1 VKISRFRRLC
11 SVDHNCKRTI
21 QREMNPT
28 EADAEAS
35 GREELDRYSSGGG
48 TKPGNDNSMDWEE
61 ITDAEARDSAIA
73 PQIVS
78 EVPGGTGGHI
88 EDFDMETFS
97 FESDEEEEEDTNA
110 KPSSGLSTSFDIQI
124 LKSAIEAS
132 AEALEMVTG
141 KDVVMVTGKT
151 GEIISLHSIYFRVS
165 YSVLIFIFLVL
176 LMQQGL
182 VNQL

>member
-1 VKISRFRRLC
+1 MKISRFRRLC

-61 ITDAEARDSAIA
+61 ITDADARDSAIA
-73 PQIVS
+73 PQIVT

-97 FESDEEEEEDTNA
+97 FESDEEEEDTNA

>member
-1 VKISRFRRLC
+1 MKDTVKISRFRRLC
-11 SVDHNCKRTI
+11 SVYHNCKRTI

-97 FESDEEEEEDTNA
+97 FESDEEEENTDA

-124 LKSAIEAS
+124 LKTAIEAS

-165 YSVLIFIFLVL
+165 YSVLIFFFLFC
-176 LMQQGL
+176 
-182 VNQL
+182 

>member
-1 VKISRFRRLC
+1 MKISRFRRLC

-61 ITDAEARDSAIA
+61 ITDADARDSAIA

>member
-1 VKISRFRRLC
+1 MKISRFRRLC

-124 LKSAIEAS
+124 LKTAIEAS

>member
-61 ITDAEARDSAIA
+61 ITDADARDSAIA
-73 PQIVS
+73 PQIVT

-97 FESDEEEEEDTNA
+97 FESDEEEEDTNA

>member
-1 VKISRFRRLC
+1 MKISRFRRLC

-97 FESDEEEEEDTNA
+97 FESDEEEEDTNA

>member
-1 VKISRFRRLC
+1 MKISRFTRLC

-61 ITDAEARDSAIA
+61 ITDADAGDSATA

-97 FESDEEEEEDTNA
+97 FESDEEEEDTNA

-124 LKSAIEAS
+124 LKTAIEAS

-151 GEIISLHSIYFRVS
+151 GEIISLHSIYFLVS
-165 YSVLIFIFLVL
+165 YSVLIFFFLFC
-176 LMQQGL
+176 
-182 VNQL
+182 

>member
-1 VKISRFRRLC
+1 
-11 SVDHNCKRTI
+11 
-21 QREMNPT
+21 MNPT

-97 FESDEEEEEDTNA
+97 FESDEEEENTDA

-124 LKSAIEAS
+124 LKTAIEAS
-132 AEALEMVTG
+132 AEALDLVTG

-151 GEIISLHSIYFRVS
+151 GELISSHSI
-165 YSVLIFIFLVL
+165 IFPCIIFFTDFYIS
-176 LMQQGL
+176 
-182 VNQL
+182 

>member
-1 VKISRFRRLC
+1 MKISRFRRLC
-11 SVDHNCKRTI
+11 SVEHNCKRTI

-124 LKSAIEAS
+124 LKTAIEAS

>member
-1 VKISRFRRLC
+1 MKISRFRRLC

-61 ITDAEARDSAIA
+61 ITDADARDSAIA

-97 FESDEEEEEDTNA
+97 FESDEEEEDTNA